1 MSYSTYTKC
10 GTSIRPSAVLTKVA
24 AVAQGLNVLSVLI
37 PERQRLH
44 VVHVNHVREGSDM
57 VGSNMEDDPDQG

>member
-1 MSYSTYTKC
+1 M
-10 GTSIRPSAVLTKVA
+10 
-24 AVAQGLNVLSVLI
+24 AQGLNVLSVLI